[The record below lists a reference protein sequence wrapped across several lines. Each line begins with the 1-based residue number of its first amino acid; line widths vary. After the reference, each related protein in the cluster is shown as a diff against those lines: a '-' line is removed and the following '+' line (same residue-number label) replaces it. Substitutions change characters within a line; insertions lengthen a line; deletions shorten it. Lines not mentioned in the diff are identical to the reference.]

1 MPFWKAPFK
10 NATPLHLHARI
21 CRCFSLHWSTRV
33 KGVCFL
39 QKEAKLGA
47 EENTFFYDEERK
59 MWRER
64 GAEVPAAAAP
74 LPPPPTAARQP
85 GSAAVTSGPLL
96 ECLKQIL

>member
-1 MPFWKAPFK
+1 MPFWKVPLK
-10 NATPLHLHARI
+10 MQPLHLHART
-21 CRCFSLHWSTRV
+21 CRNFSLHRSTRV
-33 KGVCFL
+33 IRICTL

-74 LPPPPTAARQP
+74 LPPPPTGARQP
-85 GSAAVTSGPLL
+85 GSATATSGPLL
-96 ECLKQIL
+96 EY

>member
-1 MPFWKAPFK
+1 M
-10 NATPLHLHARI
+10 
-21 CRCFSLHWSTRV
+21 
-33 KGVCFL
+33 

-47 EENTFFYDEERK
+47 EENTFFYDEEHK
-59 MWRER
+59 MWREH